1 MCLPEDGSASQRE
14 KQVISLYVSTNGDEE
29 YAIRRHINVQNAP
42 TVTLHHWHHR
52 MSIVIWK
59 VRMKT
64 AVTWSGFMPSCL
76 TIIVHFYVRTLMTR
90 AVSMATRMMFLLLWV
105 YVEIGRFHTQ
115 LNVPALV
122 TAPMF
127 GYSLKNHSPHSR
139 QGDWEMQYLQRRW
152 IVMDEC
158 HSIHTTASFLIKTV
172 CQKGDSAILSHSL
185 FKDKLVRTW
194 IVCLLMMIFL
204 HTKTNGPFFIILKN

>member
-1 MCLPEDGSASQRE
+1 MESFVEKWSCHLSVLASIEYQMA
-14 KQVISLYVSTNGDEE
+14 KSTNGDEE

-90 AVSMATRMMFLLLWV
+90 AVSMATRMMFLLLWE
-105 YVEIGRFHTQ
+105 YVETGRFHTQ

-122 TAPMF
+122 KVLMS
-127 GYSLKNHSPHSR
+127 GYSLKNHYLHSSAWLYFRRR
-139 QGDWEMQYLQRRW
+139 QCD
-152 IVMDEC
+152 
-158 HSIHTTASFLIKTV
+158 K
-172 CQKGDSAILSHSL
+172 SH
-185 FKDKLVRTW
+185 
-194 IVCLLMMIFL
+194 
-204 HTKTNGPFFIILKN
+204 G